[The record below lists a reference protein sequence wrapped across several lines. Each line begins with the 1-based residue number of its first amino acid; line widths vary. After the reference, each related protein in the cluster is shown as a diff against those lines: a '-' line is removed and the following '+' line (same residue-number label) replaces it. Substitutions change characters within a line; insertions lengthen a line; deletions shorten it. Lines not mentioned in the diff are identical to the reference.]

1 MKSIVKKIFKYLSIF
16 IKSFTHRKIS
26 YSYGGVDSLILNIFK
41 NKKKGFYVDI
51 GCGHP
56 IKNNNTYLLNKK
68 GWKGINIDLDEGNI
82 DLFNIYRI
90 NDENIISAVT
100 DEKKEV
106 DLYFYHSKSAI
117 NTISKKTADYQ
128 KAQVSS
134 VKKIKSN
141 TLNEILK
148 NSKFKNFQ
156 IDFLTIDVEGS
167 ELSVL
172 KNFDFN
178 EYKPKVI
185 VVEHLDLSLPALE
198 IKNLSINTV
207 IGSDIYKLIVSKN
220 YTLVNM
226 LHSDLVFVNNKFR
239 D

>member
-1 MKSIVKKIFKYLSIF
+1 MKIFKYLSIF
-16 IKSFTHRKIS
+16 IKSFTYRKIS
-26 YSYGGVDSLILNIFK
+26 YSYGGIDSLILNIFK

-128 KAQVSS
+128 KAKVSS
-134 VKKIKSN
+134 VKKINSN

-198 IKNLSINTV
+198 IKNLSINTA